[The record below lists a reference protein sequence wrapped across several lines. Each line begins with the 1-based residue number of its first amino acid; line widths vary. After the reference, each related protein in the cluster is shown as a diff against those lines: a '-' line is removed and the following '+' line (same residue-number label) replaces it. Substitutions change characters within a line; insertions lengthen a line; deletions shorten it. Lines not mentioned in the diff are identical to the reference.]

1 MSNRYLLSFLLS
13 LLFFVPAYSQIRFEK
28 GYFIDNEGKRTECY
42 IRDTDWANNPTSF
55 KYKLVSKEEFGE
67 ASVEDVREFG
77 TENGPA
83 YFRERVNVDE
93 SPVVL
98 HLLSSRRAPEFVE
111 KVIFLKR
118 MVNGSATLYVYRS
131 SGITQFYYQL
141 NGGRVTPL
149 VYKRYLNDD
158 GKVESNF
165 GFRQELLNALQCGDV
180 PASRVA
186 RLNYKES
193 DLESYFNQYNACV
206 NPGVET
212 RSDKVAGREVFNL
225 RVTPGAELVM
235 MTGER
240 YTRFGDGAKKHKNV
254 SGRVGLEAE
263 YILPFNKNKWGL
275 LAEPSLQYYKIPL
288 TVLGLKMNANY
299 WSVEVPLGVRHY
311 FFLPNNTRLFV
322 NGQAI
327 FHLAGW
333 QSAASRREREME
345 MRSRGGLALGAGIS
359 KGRWGGE
366 IRCSL
371 PRDGFASYLNIN
383 VKHTKLSLILGYKLF
398 GK

>member
-1 MSNRYLLSFLLS
+1 MSNKYLFSLLLS
-13 LLFFVPAYSQIRFEK
+13 LLFFVPAYSQIRLEK

-42 IRDTDWANNPTSF
+42 IRDADWPSNPTSF
-55 KYKLVSKEEFGE
+55 KYKLVSEEKFGE
-67 ASVEDVREFG
+67 ANVEDVREFG
-77 TENGPA
+77 MENGPA
-83 YFRERVNVDE
+83 YVRAQVNVDE
-93 SPVVL
+93 SPVIL
-98 HLLSSRRAPEFVE
+98 HLLSSQRAPEWVE
-111 KVIFLKR
+111 KVIFLKIL
-118 MVNGSATLYVYRS
+118 VSGPAILYVYRS
-131 SGITQFYYQL
+131 AGITQFYYQL
-141 NGGRVTPL
+141 NGGRITPL
-149 VYKRYLNDD
+149 VYKRYLNGD
-158 GKVESNF
+158 GNVVSNF
-165 GFRQELLNALQCGDV
+165 AFRQELLNNLQCGDI

-186 RLNYKES
+186 RLNYRET
-193 DLESYFNQYNACV
+193 DLEPYFNRYNACV

-212 RSDKVAGREVFNL
+212 RRKVVGRETFNL

-235 MTGER
+235 MKAER
-240 YTRFGDGAKKHKNV
+240 FTRFGDGARKHNTV
-254 SGRVGLEAE
+254 SGRLGLEAE

-288 TVLGLKMNANY
+288 TVLGLKINANY
-299 WSVEVPLGVRHY
+299 WSVEVPVGVRHY
-311 FFLPNNTRLFV
+311 FFLPNNARLFV

-371 PRDGFASYLNIN
+371 PRDGFASYLNID
-383 VKHTKLSLILGYKLF
+383 VKHTKLSLILGYKLLS
-398 GK
+398 K